1 MDIQSVILTS
11 ENITEGP
18 SFNVVIF
25 LIMIALIMC
34 SAFFSMSETAF
45 SSSNTVKLQKCVEER
60 RRGAKNALHLSE
72 KFEKTI
78 TTLLI
83 GNNLVN
89 TALSTLA
96 VGFFGALIINS
107 EFVDLISTLVITI
120 TLLIFGEIIPKMIA
134 KRNPEAVAMKVAFV
148 VYVLSIIFSCI
159 SFFFI
164 QLQRLLSKKEAPETM
179 DEDELEILIE
189 KMVDEKTIEEDE
201 SEMIQNVFDLKERT
215 TEDIMVPRI
224 MMEALDY
231 NSKLDEVKELML
243 TTNFSRI
250 PVYKKDKDHIV
261 GVLYSRD
268 FFTSLVKNP
277 KMSWKRLIRPVKF
290 VSKAMKVDDL
300 IREFQQ
306 TKNHLAIISGE
317 YGDVLGLVT
326 LEDAL
331 EVIVGEIYDEHDIP
345 GEDDLKFEEQEDGSY
360 IVDGEF
366 FVEDLFDRLEIGDAP
381 EDAPNKLS
389 GWLFARCE
397 SIPEVGFEIN
407 YLASYTK
414 YDDEEEDYTDYN
426 KMVSITIAEVNNRRI
441 DSAKVVVRDATE
453 EEIEE
458 HLETL
463 EKNVK
468 GN

>member
-11 ENITEGP
+11 ENISEGP
-18 SFNVVIF
+18 SFNVTIF
-25 LIMIALIMC
+25 ILMLVLIMC

-45 SSSNTVKLQKCVEER
+45 SSSNTVKLAKCVEER
-60 RRGAKNALHLSE
+60 KRGAKKALYLTE
-72 KFEKTI
+72 RFEKTI

-96 VGFFGALIINS
+96 VGFFGALLINS
-107 EFVDLISTLVITI
+107 NFVDLISTLSITI
-120 TLLIFGEIIPKMIA
+120 VLLIFGEIIPKMIA
-134 KRNPEAVAMKVAFV
+134 KRNPEAVAMSVSFL
-148 VYVLSIIFSCI
+148 VYVLSILFAFI

-164 QLQRLLSKKEAPETM
+164 QLQKLLSKKEAPETM

-224 MMEALDY
+224 MMEAIDY
-231 NSKLDEVKELML
+231 NSKLEEVKELML
-243 TTNFSRI
+243 STNYSRI

-261 GVLYSRD
+261 GVLYARD
-268 FFTSLVKNP
+268 FFTSIVKNP
-277 KMSWKRLIRPVKF
+277 KMSWKRLIRPVKY
-290 VSKAMKVDDL
+290 VSKAMPVDDL

-306 TKNHLAIISGE
+306 SKNHLAIVSGE

-345 GEDDLKFEEQEDGSY
+345 GEDDLIFEEQPDGSY
-360 IVDGEF
+360 IVGGEF

-389 GWLFARCE
+389 GWLFAKCQ
-397 SIPEVGFEIN
+397 SIPEVGFEFD

-414 YDDEEEDYTDYN
+414 YDDEEEEYTDFN
-426 KMVSITIAEVNNRRI
+426 KVVTISIAEVNNRRI
-441 DSAKVVVRDATE
+441 ETAKVVVRDATD

-458 HLETL
+458 YKETS
-463 EKNVK
+463 E
-468 GN
+468 